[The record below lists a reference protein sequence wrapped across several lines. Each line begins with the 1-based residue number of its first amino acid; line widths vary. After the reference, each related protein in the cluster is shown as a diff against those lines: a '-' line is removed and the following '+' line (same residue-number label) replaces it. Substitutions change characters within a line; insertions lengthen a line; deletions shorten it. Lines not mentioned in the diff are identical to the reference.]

1 MSCQVV
7 PWPGSR
13 GRETVS
19 PAAARSSAHGRSD
32 AGLPVNPWQSRTP
45 VLPPEWK
52 KGSAP
57 GITGMTAVLSR
68 LRSPASSHADHDR
81 AHAERKEPG
90 VARATC
96 PAGRAA
102 RQAKSIRR
110 RGLPVIPGR
119 GSM

>member
-19 PAAARSSAHGRSD
+19 PAAARWPAQGRSE
-32 AGLPVNPWQSRTP
+32 AGLPVKPWQSRTP

-68 LRSPASSHADHDR
+68 LRSLRIVARDHDR
-81 AHAERKEPG
+81 AHVERKGAGRGAGNLPAG
-90 VARATC
+90 NGPAGQVPQARDCPWPSGRAT
-96 PAGRAA
+96 
-102 RQAKSIRR
+102 
-110 RGLPVIPGR
+110 
-119 GSM
+119 M